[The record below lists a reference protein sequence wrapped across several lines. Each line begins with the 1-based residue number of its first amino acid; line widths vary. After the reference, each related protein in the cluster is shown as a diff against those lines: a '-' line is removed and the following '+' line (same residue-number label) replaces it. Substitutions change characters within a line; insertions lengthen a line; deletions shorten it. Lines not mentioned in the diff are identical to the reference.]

1 MDRWHGT
8 ALFLTALATSFLI
21 RAPHDRHSKS
31 ITVLQNRRGKLEIV
45 LIGLMGVAVV
55 VLPALYTLTSVL
67 AFADYPLTHSAFVV
81 GFALVFV
88 WLVLLYKAHADLG
101 PNWSIT
107 LQLREHHQLVTTGV
121 YAKVRHPMYTALFAH
136 AFAQAAL
143 IANWIAGPAMLVAF
157 TLMFALRLRPEE
169 RMMRERFGAEYEAY
183 VQRTKRLLPGIW

>member
-45 LIGLMGVAVV
+45 LIALMGVAVV

-67 AFADYPLTHSAFVV
+67 AFADYPLTHPAFVV